1 MIELRQTQ
9 DFADWLGS
17 LKDKAT
23 RLGGGDPPAGRAR
36 IAARVQRLAF
46 GHFGDVRPVGEE
58 ISELRIHFGPGWR
71 VYFVQRG
78 PALIVLLC
86 RWRQIRPGPRH
97 RERAYHGAQH
107 RGDAMKT
114 LPFDPADLLDDEAG
128 MAAYLAEALDTGDPA
143 FVADALGVLARA
155 RGMSRVARDTG
166 LSRESLYRAL
176 SSTGN
181 PELAT
186 LLRVVGALG
195 LRLTVAPGTTPTP
208 PPSSP

>member
-1 MIELRQTQ
+1 
-9 DFADWLGS
+9 
-17 LKDKAT
+17 
-23 RLGGGDPPAGRAR
+23 
-36 IAARVQRLAF
+36 
-46 GHFGDVRPVGEE
+46 
-58 ISELRIHFGPGWR
+58 
-71 VYFVQRG
+71 
-78 PALIVLLC
+78 
-86 RWRQIRPGPRH
+86 
-97 RERAYHGAQH
+97 
-107 RGDAMKT
+107 MKT